1 MPGEASSSSGIG
13 GRRGQGGH
21 PLAASPTRLPR
32 SSGTVAAMS
41 LDAIRAAYEALGTG
55 DVEPL
60 VALMDPDLDWRGV
73 GHGWRFWRPV
83 PS

>member
-1 MPGEASSSSGIG
+1 MVGRAGLPRRWY
-13 GRRGQGGH
+13 RRGV
-21 PLAASPTRLPR
+21 S
-32 SSGTVAAMS
+32 V
-41 LDAIRAAYEALGTG
+41 DAIRAAYEALGAG

-60 VALMDPDLDWRGV
+60 VALMDSELDWRGV